1 MPVVSQVQQMTTK
14 EIEIEKFITVLEE
27 VHSTRQGP
35 RVGWSMQGADRGGL
49 VPLLGSVGRMLWGS

>member
-49 VPLLGSVGRMLWGS
+49 VP

>member
-27 VHSTRQGP
+27 VRSTR
-35 RVGWSMQGADRGGL
+35 
-49 VPLLGSVGRMLWGS
+49 

>member
-27 VHSTRQGP
+27 VHSLPPGVTWGGQG
-35 RVGWSMQGADRGGL
+35 RVQRELERTGRT
-49 VPLLGSVGRMLWGS
+49 LGTFLY